1 MKLLANMEWYRAFYF
16 AAKWG
21 SLSKA
26 AEELCITQPAV
37 SHSIKQLESRL
48 GGLLF
53 FRTSRGV
60 KLTTERGVLFKYV
73 EQAYHFL
80 ETGESKIA
88 EMQQLISGEIKIG
101 AGDTLCK
108 HYLLPFLSSFHIAY
122 PEIKIQ
128 VTNRT
133 SRETVE
139 LLKQGKIDFGIV
151 NLPLNDKQLRIR
163 ESIEIHDCFVVGGI
177 YKELA
182 EKPISWAELS
192 SYPVIML
199 EKGSSS
205 RAFIDH
211 FAESQGTVLRP
222 EIELGSLDLLLQFAQ
237 AGFGVACIVRDFAR
251 DELEQGQVAELLLKN
266 PIPPRKVGLITLNDV
281 PVSAAA
287 RRLLDMLP

>member
-1 MKLLANMEWYRAFYF
+1 MLANMEWYRTFYF

-26 AEELCITQPAV
+26 AEELYITQPAV
-37 SHSIKQLESRL
+37 SHAIKQLESRL
-48 GGLLF
+48 GGQLF
-53 FRTSRGV
+53 FRTPRGV
-60 KLTTERGVLFKYV
+60 KLTAEGEVLFKYI
-73 EQAYHFL
+73 EQAYHFIT
-80 ETGESKIA
+80 TGESKIA
-88 EMQQLISGEIKIG
+88 EMQQFTSGEIRIG

-108 HYLLPFLSSFHIAY
+108 HYLLPFLSSFHAAY

-133 SRETVE
+133 SRKTAE

-163 ESIEIHDCFVVGGI
+163 ESIEIHDCFVVGGA

-182 EKPISWAELS
+182 DKPIGWAELS
-192 SYPVIML
+192 SYPIIML
-199 EKGSSS
+199 ERGCNS

-211 FAESQGTVLRP
+211 FAESQGAVLRP

-237 AGFGVACIVRDFAR
+237 AGLGVACIIRDFAR
-251 DELEQGQVAELLLKN
+251 DELEQGKVVELLLKN
-266 PIPPRKVGLITLNDV
+266 PPPPRKIGLITLNDV
-281 PVSAAA
+281 PVSTAA
-287 RRLLDMLP
+287 RRLLDMLS